1 MKPIPGSRSLA
12 FGIAWK
18 VAALIVTF
26 MVGLSGMELWFR
38 YQLAQDELKARS
50 ERILD
55 LMVTSTSE
63 PLWGLDR
70 KRVSELVEGLLLH
83 EPIVLYAEVKSLDNV
98 IASAHKPTFDPS
110 VQRSSTATGFYTVE
124 SPIVKYDRQ
133 IGQVAV
139 TISREPIYEAVRRT
153 LTYYTSSMGVVVL
166 TLFAGLLWLLRVNIF
181 VPLGQLGKA
190 SAEIAKGRLD
200 EAISWDRN
208 DEIGR
213 LYKDLDGMR
222 VSLRDT
228 IKKLVDYQGG
238 LEDYSRTLENK
249 VEERT
254 QQLQANL
261 ELLQKAKEAAESATQ
276 AKTEFLANMSH
287 EIRTPLNAILGTID
301 LMLDSDLTAQQRER
315 ARIVQSAADSLLAL
329 LNNVLDLSKIEAG
342 KLDLEEIDFDIKHVV
357 SSCADLLAV
366 RAWEKGIR
374 LSFSI
379 SDEIPDYL
387 RGDPNRLRQILL
399 NLGNNAVKFT
409 EQGDISIRVDL
420 EKHLSAEVVLSFEVA
435 DTGIG
440 IPGDKLSSI
449 FERFSQGDSSIT
461 RMYGGTGLGLAISSQ
476 LVRTMGGD
484 MTVESEPGKGS
495 KFHFTVQFKQ
505 GESPGR
511 QGLSTQQMKAM
522 FDLTGMRILLV
533 EDNAINRTVA
543 IEILKKLGCEVTT
556 ASNGKEA
563 VEAVDREQFDA
574 ILMDLQMPGMDGF
587 EATGAIRAKETSRRI
602 PIIAQTAHAFA
613 EDRTKCLEA
622 GMDEHI
628 SKPIKVSE
636 LLKVLGRFLSIGGQ
650 EASEDEDPRARA
662 LQRAS
667 DSSNKRVFDQG
678 ALLNRMGGDQEALG
692 EVVKIFL
699 SHTPKMLSEVRSAA
713 LVKNW
718 EQLAVLSHSLKGACA
733 TFGAEAL
740 ADVARKMEQV
750 AKSADADRL
759 RTLLPLMDMEMSALE
774 KAVEKL
780 GLQ

>member
-1 MKPIPGSRSLA
+1 MKQLRSSSLA
-12 FGIAWK
+12 FAIAWK
-18 VAALIVTF
+18 VAALIFTF

-55 LMVTSTSE
+55 LMVTSASE

-70 KRVSELVEGLLLH
+70 KRVTELVEGLLLH
-83 EPIVLYAEVKSLDNV
+83 EPIVLYVEVRSFDSV

-110 VQRSSTATGFYTVE
+110 AQRDATATAFYTVE

-133 IGQVAV
+133 IGHVAV
-139 TISREPIYEAVRRT
+139 TVSRQPVYDALRRT
-153 LTYYTSSMGVVVL
+153 LTYYTSSMGIVVL
-166 TLFAGLLWLLRVNIF
+166 TLFAGLLWLLRANIF
-181 VPLGQLGKA
+181 VPLGQLSNA
-190 SAEIAKGRLD
+190 SADIAEGRLD

-213 LYKDLDGMR
+213 LFKDLDRMR

-261 ELLQKAKEAAESATQ
+261 ELLQKAKEAAESATR

-315 ARIVQSAADSLLAL
+315 AKIVQSAADSLLAL

-342 KLDLEEIDFDIKHVV
+342 RLDLEEIDFDIRHVV

-374 LSFSI
+374 LTSSI
-379 SDEIPDYL
+379 SDEIPGYL

-409 EQGDISIRVDL
+409 ERGEISIRVDL
-420 EKHLSAEVVLSFEVA
+420 KKHLSEQVVLSFEVA

-440 IPGDKLSSI
+440 IPGDKLGSI
-449 FERFSQGDSSIT
+449 FDRFSQADSSIT

-476 LVRTMGGD
+476 LVRTMGGG
-484 MTVESEPGKGS
+484 MSVESKPGNGS
-495 KFHFTVQFKQ
+495 TFHFTVRLKQ

-563 VEAVDREQFDA
+563 VEAAENGQFEA
-574 ILMDLQMPGMDGF
+574 ILMDLQMPGMDGY
-587 EATGAIRAKETSRRI
+587 EATRAIRAREKSGRT

-636 LLKVLGRFLSIGGQ
+636 LLKVLGRFLPVGGR
-650 EASEDEDPRARA
+650 EASEDADPRTRA

-667 DSSNKRVFDQG
+667 DSSNKRVFDRE
-678 ALLNRMGGDQEALG
+678 ALLNRMGGDQQALG

-699 SHTPKMLSEVRSAA
+699 SHTPTMLNEVRSAA

-740 ADVARKMEQV
+740 ADVARKMEQA
-750 AKSADADRL
+750 AKSADTDRL
-759 RTLLPLMDMEMSALE
+759 ENLLPLMDMEMSALE
-774 KAVEKL
+774 EAVEKL
-780 GLQ
+780 GLP